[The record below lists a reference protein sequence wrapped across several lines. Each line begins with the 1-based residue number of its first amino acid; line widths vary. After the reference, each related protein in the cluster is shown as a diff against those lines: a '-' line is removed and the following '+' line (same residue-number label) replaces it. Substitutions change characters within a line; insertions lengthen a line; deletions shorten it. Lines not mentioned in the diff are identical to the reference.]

1 MTAVIC
7 ASAVAVVGWV
17 LLAVAFLVYRDL
29 VRDYRRLERKCD
41 ALLRKEKTD
50 GTA

>member
-1 MTAVIC
+1 MTIL
-7 ASAVAVVGWV
+7 AVALAIVGWV
-17 LLAVAFLVYRDL
+17 LLAVLFMAYRGLVL
-29 VRDYRRLERKCD
+29 DYRRLERKCD